1 MVINVFRAI
10 RLEFNFLRQSKIN
23 LILYLIIPA
32 LFAYFFG
39 LAGQI
44 NVSWKEGVTYFVL
57 YAPTVLPLFIL
68 FMTTQLTIMRIVGE
82 RAPYGT
88 LDRDLISLSRTSIFF
103 GKLIINCI
111 IAIFQALIVLIIS
124 YNIFHLSV
132 NPILFL
138 FILILVGI
146 FGVALGLTIS
156 VLSLNK
162 EQASQIVPF
171 VILTLFIFNGSIIS
185 LDTIMPPIKNIVS
198 SLPLATATDSLMRMI
213 NSNHGFYEL
222 RDNLF
227 FLASWIFIII
237 LFGWIKFCAESLKK

>member
-1 MVINVFRAI
+1 MAINIFRAI

-23 LILYLIIPA
+23 LLLYLIIPA

-68 FMTTQLTIMRIVGE
+68 FMTTQLTIMRVVGE

-88 LDRDLISLSRTSIFF
+88 LDRDLLSLSRTSIFF

-111 IAIFQALIVLIIS
+111 IATIQAVVVVVIS
-124 YNIFHLSV
+124 YNLFHLPV
-132 NPILFL
+132 NPVLLL
-138 FILILVGI
+138 FILTLVAI
-146 FGVALGLTIS
+146 FGVALGLAIS
-156 VLSLNK
+156 VMSSNK

-171 VILTLFIFNGSIIS
+171 IILTLFIFNGSIIS

-198 SLPLATATDSLMRMI
+198 SLPLATSTDSLMRML

-222 RDNLF
+222 KDNLI
-227 FLASWIFIII
+227 FLTIWILIIT
-237 LFGWIKFCAESLKK
+237 LVGWIKFCVESLKK